1 MKKLIS
7 YKKNSNNI
15 DNPLIQLRKKLEFI
29 GLDSNEINEILEK
42 YKSTYDYAFY
52 ELRIASYSFVTTKK
66 KSLKKCQ
73 KYFKKKIL
81 I

>member
-1 MKKLIS
+1 MNKKDDS
-7 YKKNSNNI
+7 
-15 DNPLIQLRKKLEFI
+15 LIQLRKKLEFI

-52 ELRIASYSFVTTKK
+52 ELRIASYNFVRTMK

-73 KYFKKKIL
+73 KYFKKNML